1 MKSNLVEGLI
11 DEVTGWRRHL
21 HETPELGYE
30 EVKTAAFV
38 ASKLREFGFDEVHEG
53 VGVTGIVGVLH
64 GKNGPGGKGIGLR
77 ADMDALPIMELGS
90 PDYKSRNPG
99 LMHAC
104 GHDGHTAL
112 LLGAAKGLAETRS
125 FDGAAYFIFQ
135 PAEEGGAGAARMIE
149 DGLFERFDIAEVYG
163 LHNSPGSDI
172 GTFQIRP
179 GPLLASADTFD
190 IKIRAKGGHGAEP
203 HLTADPVL
211 TVAQIIVALQSLVS
225 RETRALNAA
234 VLSVTQMA
242 GANASNIIPHEASL
256 GGTVR
261 TFEKEDR
268 DRLERRIREVA
279 EGVAQSMG
287 ATAEVIY
294 ERGYP
299 PTRNHPDQT
308 RFAAEVAAAVVGAE
322 NVDAEC
328 DPIMPAEDFA
338 YMLEAKPGAYIFM
351 GNGDT
356 AQCHMPTYD
365 FNDEA
370 IPAGVSYWI
379 SLVEKALPVG

>member
-1 MKSNLVEGLI
+1 MKSNLVEGLV
-11 DEVTGWRRHL
+11 DEVTGWRHHL

-53 VGVTGIVGVLH
+53 IGVTGIVGVLH
-64 GKNGPGGKGIGLR
+64 GQDGPGGKGIGLR
-77 ADMDALPIMELGS
+77 ADMDALPTTELGS

-99 LMHAC
+99 VMHAC

-112 LLGAAKGLAETRS
+112 LLGAAKGLAETRA
-125 FDGAAYFIFQ
+125 FDGVAYFIFQ

-149 DGLFERFDIAEVYG
+149 DGLFDRFDIAEVYG

-172 GTFQIRP
+172 GTFQIRS
-179 GPLLASADTFD
+179 GPLLAAADTFD

-211 TVAQIIVALQSLVS
+211 TVAQIIVALQALVS

-261 TFEKEDR
+261 TFEQEDR

-279 EGVAQSMG
+279 VGVAQSMG

-299 PTRNHPDQT
+299 TTRNHPDQT
-308 RFAAEVAAAVVGAE
+308 RFAAEVATAVAGAE

-338 YMLEAKPGAYIFM
+338 YMLEVKPGAYIFM

-379 SLVEKALPVG
+379 SLVEKALPTG

>member
-1 MKSNLVEGLI
+1 
-11 DEVTGWRRHL
+11 
-21 HETPELGYE
+21 
-30 EVKTAAFV
+30 
-38 ASKLREFGFDEVHEG
+38 
-53 VGVTGIVGVLH
+53 
-64 GKNGPGGKGIGLR
+64 
-77 ADMDALPIMELGS
+77 
-90 PDYKSRNPG
+90 
-99 LMHAC
+99 MHAC

-125 FDGAAYFIFQ
+125 FDGAVYFIFQ

-163 LHNSPGSDI
+163 LHNNPGSDI

-179 GPLLASADTFD
+179 GPLLAAADTFD
-190 IKIRAKGGHGAEP
+190 IKVRAKGGHGAEP

-211 TVAQIIVALQSLVS
+211 TVAQIIVTLQSLVS

-234 VLSVTQMA
+234 VVSVTQMA
-242 GANASNIIPHEASL
+242 GANADNVIPHEASL

-308 RFAAEVAAAVVGAE
+308 RFAAEVAAAVAGAE

-351 GNGDT
+351 GNGET

-370 IPAGVSYWI
+370 IPTGVSYWI
-379 SLVEKALPVG
+379 SLVEKALPIG

>member
-1 MKSNLVEGLI
+1 MKSNLVEGLV
-11 DEVTGWRRHL
+11 DEVTDWRRHL
-21 HETPELGYE
+21 HETPELGYV
-30 EVKTAAFV
+30 EVETAAFV
-38 ASKLREFGFDEVHEG
+38 ADKLREFGFDEVHEG

-64 GKNGPGGKGIGLR
+64 GRNGPGGKGVGLR
-77 ADMDALPIMELGS
+77 ADMDALPITELGS

-99 LMHAC
+99 VMHAC

-112 LLGAAKGLAETRS
+112 LLGAAKGLAETRA
-125 FDGAAYFIFQ
+125 FDGVAYFIFQ

-190 IKIRAKGGHGAEP
+190 IKIGAKGGHGAEP

-211 TVAQIIVALQSLVS
+211 TVAQIIVALQGLVS

-268 DRLERRIREVA
+268 DRMERRIREVA
-279 EGVAQSMG
+279 EGVAKCMG

-299 PTRNHPDQT
+299 TTRNHPDQT
-308 RFAAEVAAAVVGAE
+308 RFAAEVATAVAGAE

-338 YMLEAKPGAYIFM
+338 YMLEVKPGAYIFM

-379 SLVEKALPVG
+379 SLVEKALPIG